1 MSKTKTAKES
11 VFKAD
16 EDKNKDGKGEQ
27 TRVTDVWVISSTTMS
42 LGFTLWFHK
51 FLKNGLGG
59 IQTKRFWKVNC
70 SRILL

>member
-27 TRVTDVWVISSTTMS
+27 TRVTDV
-42 LGFTLWFHK
+42 
-51 FLKNGLGG
+51 
-59 IQTKRFWKVNC
+59 
-70 SRILL
+70 